1 MERTHIIYG
10 GLNEAVLSFVPRC
23 AVRILDVGCGSG
35 VFGERLRQERERYV
49 VGITY
54 SAQEAE
60 LAAKRLSQVYCADLT
75 DFDFGPLGKVDCVI
89 LSHVLEH
96 LYFPAELL
104 ERLKSVLGSESVI
117 VVALPNVVYWKQRIR
132 FLIGQWRYQDW
143 GVLDRTHFRFFD
155 KRSSAE
161 LLEDAGYEII
171 RRKNDGP
178 FPLLKPI
185 RKLIGP
191 WAERIDSVTSELMP
205 GLLAAQFVYLA
216 RVKR

>member
-1 MERTHIIYG
+1 
-10 GLNEAVLSFVPRC
+10 
-23 AVRILDVGCGSG
+23 
-35 VFGERLRQERERYV
+35 
-49 VGITY
+49 
-54 SAQEAE
+54 
-60 LAAKRLSQVYCADLT
+60 LASKRLSRVYCADLT

-104 ERLKSVLGSESVI
+104 ERLKSVLGSESVV
-117 VVALPNVVYWKQRIR
+117 VVALPNVVYWKQRMR

-143 GVLDRTHFRFFD
+143 GILDRTHFRFFD

-161 LLEDAGYEII
+161 LLEEAGYEII

-191 WAERIDSVTSELMP
+191 WAERIDGFTSELMP